1 MYRCKSRER
10 GGNVNGSG
18 FTTNVIVDRFG
29 SLIEGQYGTNPQ
41 RAANLLLTGFRAKR
55 FQTRHLP
62 ERAQLSGARVG
73 ARVALESVTNALEHP
88 GETVLTSIFLPTEIF
103 HAMGL
108 RPLVAEALADFIC
121 ATHAENGLVEEAE
134 QRGVPET
141 YCSFHKV
148 LLGAA
153 ATKVLAAPRL
163 IANCSVACDA
173 NNTTFRWL
181 GQELGSPHVYV
192 DVPYSYDEDACAYVA
207 DQLRELAATCE
218 QTFGRTL
225 DEDQLRERVAR
236 SQVTLDA
243 MVRTL
248 PRRRGRYLAN
258 DMGLEMQTALAL
270 HPSLGERDVERMA
283 TRMLDDLAHARHFE
297 GSSLVWGHLAPFFSP
312 GLQAM
317 IDTNPH
323 AQIVASDMSFDQA
336 SLARLVREGK
346 GGTWHY
352 DAMRPAWDHDAS
364 DPWLAM
370 AERLI
375 KNTFNGP
382 ATRRIERL
390 RTLAEVT
397 DADGV
402 VLFCHWGC
410 KETMGASQL
419 AKRELEAAG
428 IPTLTLD
435 GDGCHRSNNPEGQS
449 ATRMGAFLEMLEA
462 RRGEVA

>member
-1 MYRCKSRER
+1 M
-10 GGNVNGSG
+10 GTSG
-18 FTTNVIVDRFG
+18 FSSDVIVDKFG
-29 SLIEGQYGTNPQ
+29 SIIEEQYGSNPQ

-62 ERAQLSGARVG
+62 ERAQLPGTRIG
-73 ARVALESVTNALEHP
+73 ARVALECVTNALEHP
-88 GETVLTSIFLPTEIF
+88 DETVLTSVFLPAEVF

-121 ATHAENGLVEEAE
+121 ATHAENGLVDAAE
-134 QRGVPET
+134 QRGIPET

-153 ATKVLAAPRL
+153 ATRVLAPPRL

-192 DVPYSYDEDACAYVA
+192 DVPYTYSEDACAYVA
-207 DQLRELAATCE
+207 DQLRDLAHACE
-218 QTFGRTL
+218 DAFGRKL
-225 DEDQLRERVAR
+225 SEDALREHVAR
-236 SQVTLDA
+236 TQATLDA
-243 MVRTL
+243 MVRSL
-248 PRRRGRYLAN
+248 PLRRGRYLAN
-258 DMGLEMQTALAL
+258 DMGLEMQVALAL
-270 HPSLGERDVERMA
+270 HPSLGQADVEEMA
-283 TRMLDDLAHARHFE
+283 RCTLDDLGHAKPFR
-297 GSSLVWGHLAPFFSP
+297 GTSLVWGHLAPFFSP
-312 GLQAM
+312 ALRSM
-317 IDTNPH
+317 LDTNQQ

-336 SLARLVREGK
+336 SLARLVRGESGA
-346 GGTWHY
+346 WHY
-352 DAMRPAWDHDAS
+352 DATRPAWEHDAS

-375 KNTFNGP
+375 KNSFNGP

-390 RTLAEVT
+390 RTMAKAT
-397 DADGV
+397 GADGV

-435 GDGCHRSNNPEGQS
+435 GDGCHRANNPEGQS

-462 RRGEVA
+462 RREEVA

>member
-1 MYRCKSRER
+1 MDT
-10 GGNVNGSG
+10 SG
-18 FTTNVIVDRFG
+18 FSTDSIVDLFG
-29 SLIEGQYGTNPQ
+29 SLIEGQYGTNPR

-62 ERAQLSGARVG
+62 EAKQLPGARLG
-73 ARVALESVTNALEHP
+73 SRVALECVTNALEHP
-88 GETVLTSIFLPTEIF
+88 DETVRTSVFLPTEIF

-121 ATHAENGLVEEAE
+121 ATHAENGLVEQAE

-153 ATKVLAAPRL
+153 AARVLAPPRL

-181 GQELGSPHVYV
+181 SQELGSPHVYV
-192 DVPYSYDEDACAYVA
+192 DVPYTYDEDACAYVA
-207 DQLRELAATCE
+207 DQLRDLAHACE
-218 QTFGRTL
+218 EAFGRKL
-225 DEDQLRERVAR
+225 SVDALREHVAR
-236 SQVTLDA
+236 SQRTLSTP
-243 MVRTL
+243 VRTL
-248 PRRRGRYLAN
+248 PLRRGRYLAN
-258 DMGLEMQTALAL
+258 DMGLEMQVALAL
-270 HPSLGERDVERMA
+270 HPSLGQADVERMA
-283 TRMLDDLAHARHFE
+283 QQTLEDLRGTKPYH
-297 GSSLVWGHLAPFFSP
+297 GTSLVWGHLAPFFSP
-312 GLQAM
+312 SLRALL
-317 IDTNPH
+317 DTNQQ
-323 AQIVASDMSFDQA
+323 AQIVASDMGFDQA
-336 SLARLVREGK
+336 SLAQLVRGEG
-346 GGTWHY
+346 GSWHF
-352 DAMRPAWDHDAS
+352 DATRPAWEHDAS

-375 KNTFNGP
+375 KNSFNGP

-390 RTLAEVT
+390 QTLAEAT
-397 DADGV
+397 GADGV

-428 IPTLTLD
+428 VPTLTLD
-435 GDGCHRSNNPEGQS
+435 GDGCHRANNPEGQS

-462 RRGEVA
+462 RREEVE